1 MTYNDN
7 SSKFINELESLKIEL
22 KKELLP
28 IKDKPYI
35 VFHDAYQYFERA
47 FELNAIGSIALEN
60 DVASSPKQISF
71 IKDKILKSQATCVFQ
86 EPQFDSKLVKTVV
99 EGTKVRIGTLDPI
112 GVNILEKENFYLQ
125 LLRNMSK
132 SLKKCLG

>member
-1 MTYNDN
+1 MIKQYLEEHYNIDRLY
-7 SSKFINELESLKIEL
+7 SSYLVNIDTIEL
-22 KKELLP
+22 
-28 IKDKPYI
+28 
-35 VFHDAYQYFERA
+35 
-47 FELNAIGSIALEN
+47 ALEE
-60 DVASSPKQISF
+60 VKSF

-132 SLKKCLG
+132 NLKECLG